1 MAISSSLYSSISGLS
16 TMGEAMSV
24 LGDNVANVNTVA
36 FKSSRSTFQDVL
48 AQSVSTAAGAAQ
60 VGRGV
65 TLSAI
70 NSLFAQGS
78 FESSSSPTDMAIGG
92 QGFFMLR
99 APGSAES
106 DMYSRAGEFG
116 FDQVGNLVNTMG
128 YFVQGWTIDS
138 TTEQRQGAIGDINI
152 GKNTPPVATLK
163 VDVIANLDAR
173 KVNEVNEDR
182 LFANW
187 DGRKAA
193 AVTPT
198 DPIASNKYEYT
209 TAIKI
214 YDSKGASHDLSVYYD
229 RTTKDNQWEFLVTCD
244 PSEDLRT
251 LTADEQV
258 IYNPD
263 TRYNYENHKGAGAL
277 MYGTLQFDT
286 SGNIAQI
293 DAFKVPPDGQID
305 PAKVDNRLL
314 LDSGSSYFNLPT
326 NFTGATAN
334 QDVQINL
341 GAVYEGQTTTERQ
354 VLVSDDGARAY
365 GAGGDV
371 SNYITSAT
379 TWSKVADANGNQVTQ
394 GDIFIF
400 DGYSNGSDKIV
411 PSPLIYTVDP
421 AKDIQDLLS
430 QLESAFTCTATIDA
444 QGRLKLSDQI
454 AGDSSMFVTRFETVS
469 STGAAPFG
477 GAYQTVTNGY
487 SITAD
492 GITTDGTTVVTDA
505 TSNLVG
511 LRGTSS
517 AGMLATGDTFVF
529 TGTDVDGVAIR
540 PKVFTVGGNN
550 GFTTQEGITEADGLT
565 IVSDPNHDI
574 VGVRGTDATLVSAL
588 DTFTLTGRD
597 INNNLVN
604 TTYTVGAA
612 DKVQTLLDAI
622 ANAYKGTVPEFS
634 VSPGAITK
642 GDGSPVVAAT
652 TLLKGLRGTN
662 ATAIDTLDTFTF
674 TGLDSTGV
682 GAVNSTFTVL
692 ATSTVQDLLTAVEGY
707 YGVPAGSAVLDSG
720 KIRIM
725 DESAN
730 ISVIAA
736 YNDVTAASTGANPFG
751 LTDNAVIPAFTIA
764 TGEASGVYATL
775 DKEGKIQVVDPYNNG
790 NLAVSIAYNDVSGV
804 TTANPFGL
812 LDAGGA
818 MALATYSGAGGN
830 TLSDLV
836 TFLENT
842 YGGVNS
848 GVKAVLD
855 QDGKIRVVDT
865 TQSTDLAVTATYFKA
880 GGTADPFGLVEG
892 AATALTLK
900 NSVEGLINF
909 TTSKKMVVSTG
920 RAFSVDTGDSTPIVA
935 TTQWDSVFD
944 DNSNPLLNSGL
955 PRGVSD
961 GDSFTFTGTKRD
973 GSSVSSTFTVAY
985 TLDDGNPGTVQ
996 NLLDQLETDFDCL
1009 ASIDS
1014 AGRLVLTDRVADTVG
1029 AASELKIS
1037 SINYPVDSNSQD
1049 IFGVPGSAFDIV
1061 PSDLSSEDG
1070 SQQGDV
1076 VTVNFAA
1083 EALSTTQYANSSTTI
1098 FQDQNGFASGFLQS
1112 VSTDVDG
1119 VITGHYSNGQ
1129 VLKKAQ
1135 VALANFSNLA
1145 GLSKRGGNIF
1155 TETTESG
1162 APVTGAPGTTGLGSI
1177 APNALEQSNVDLGIE
1192 FVKLITVQRGF
1203 QANSKIITTTDD
1215 MLNELINIKR

>member
-138 TTEQRQGAIGDINI
+138 TTEQRQGAIGDISI

-163 VDVIANLDAR
+163 VDVITNLDAN
-173 KVNEVNEDR
+173 KVNETNEDR

-187 DGRKAA
+187 DGRNAA
-193 AVTPT
+193 ATTPT

-214 YDSKGASHDLSVYYD
+214 YDSKGASHDLSVYFD

-251 LTADEQV
+251 LTLDEQV

-286 SGNIAQI
+286 SGNISQI
-293 DAFKVPPDGQID
+293 DAFKVPPDAQID
-305 PAKVDNRLL
+305 PAKVENRML
-314 LDSGSSYFNLPT
+314 LDSGSSYFSLPT
-326 NFTGATAN
+326 NFTGATTN
-334 QDVQINL
+334 QDVKINL

-354 VLVSDDGARAY
+354 VLVSDAGARAY

-379 TWSKVADANGNQVTQ
+379 TWSNVADANGNRITQ
-394 GDIFIF
+394 GDMFIF
-400 DGYSNGSDKIV
+400 EGFNNGSDPATKLV
-411 PSPLIYTVDP
+411 YTVDP

-430 QLESAFTCTATIDA
+430 QIEATFTCTATIDA

-477 GAYQTVTNGY
+477 GAYQAVTNGY

-492 GITTDGTTVVTDA
+492 GITTDGTTAVTDIDEA
-505 TSNLVG
+505 LVG
-511 LRGTSS
+511 LRGNSS
-517 AGMLATGDTFVF
+517 AGMLATGDIFVF
-529 TGTDVDGVAIR
+529 TGTDIDGVTITPR
-540 PKVFTVGGNN
+540 VFTVNDN
-550 GFTTQEGITEADGLT
+550 DGFITTEGITEADGLT
-565 IVSDPNHDI
+565 VVSDPGHDI
-574 VGVRGTDATLVSAL
+574 EALRGTDATGISAG
-588 DTFTLTGRD
+588 DTFTLTGFD
-597 INNNLVN
+597 INGAAVA
-604 TTYTVGAA
+604 TTYTVVAG
-612 DKVQTLLDAI
+612 DTIQDLLDDITVAFEG
-622 ANAYKGTVPEFS
+622 GTLPAFS

-642 GDGSPVVAAT
+642 GDGSAVVDPNDS
-652 TLLKGLRGTN
+652 LLAGLRGAN
-662 ATAIDTLDTFTF
+662 ATTIEALDTFTF
-674 TGLDSTGV
+674 SGTDAGGGAAAGV
-682 GAVNSTFTVL
+682 FTVL

-720 KIRIM
+720 KIRVM
-725 DESAN
+725 DEGAVVVMN
-730 ISVIAA
+730 AA
-736 YNDVTAASTGANPFG
+736 YNDVTGVATGANPFG
-751 LTDNAVIPAFTIA
+751 LTDNAAAAAFTA
-764 TGEASGVYATL
+764 VAGEVTGVYATL
-775 DKEGKIQVVDPYNNG
+775 DREGRIQVVDPYNTG
-790 NLAVSIAYNDVSGV
+790 NLDVNIAYNTAGV

-812 LDAGGA
+812 LDGGGA
-818 MALATYSGAGGN
+818 TALATYSGAGGG
-830 TLSDLV
+830 TLADLI
-836 TFLENT
+836 TFLDDT

-848 GVKAVLD
+848 GVHTVLD

-865 TQSTDLAVTATYFKA
+865 TQSTDLLVTAAYYKA
-880 GGTADPFGLVEG
+880 GGNADPFGLVEG
-892 AATALTLK
+892 AATDLTQK
-900 NSVEGLINF
+900 NSVEGQINF
-909 TTSKKMVVSTG
+909 TTSKKMVLSTG
-920 RAFSVDTGDSTPIVA
+920 RAYSVDTGDTTPIVA

-944 DNSNPLLNSGL
+944 DNRDPLQNSGL

-985 TLDDGNPGTVQ
+985 ILDDGNPGTIQ
-996 NLLDQLETDFDCL
+996 DLLDKLETDFDAQ

-1014 AGRLVLTDRVADTVG
+1014 AGRLVLTEHVADSVG
-1029 AASELKIS
+1029 STSTLGIT
-1037 SINYPVDSNSQD
+1037 SITYPINTNSHD
-1049 IFGVPGSAFDIV
+1049 IFGVAGTAFDSID
-1061 PSDLSSEDG
+1061 SDLGSEDG

-1083 EALSTTQYANSSTTI
+1083 EALSSTQYANSSTTI